1 MWKLAITRIWI
12 IPIDNKLSGG
22 HVRSHHK
29 SYDYHHDNHPTRLA
43 IKPSK
48 RHPEATRNRRSRY
61 S

>member
-1 MWKLAITRIWI
+1 MELAITRIWI

-29 SYDYHHDNHPTRLA
+29 SYYYHPTRLA
-43 IKPSK
+43 PKLAKS
-48 RHPEATRNRRSRY
+48 HPEATRNRRSRY